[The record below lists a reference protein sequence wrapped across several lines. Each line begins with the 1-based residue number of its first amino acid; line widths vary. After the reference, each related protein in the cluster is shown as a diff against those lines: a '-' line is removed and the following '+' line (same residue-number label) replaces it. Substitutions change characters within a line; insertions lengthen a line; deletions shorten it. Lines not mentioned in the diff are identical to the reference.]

1 MMTSFRILAATC
13 VVISLAS
20 AACAQGTIGT
30 GGTTGTGGLGSTT
43 GGTSTAG
50 QSTGGASTGQTGA
63 TGSGLS
69 GQSSFGGTVPGQTTT
84 ASNATDTFIGSNAT
98 TGFVGGSSQAGN
110 QQGTNRQFQALQN
123 NTSQQSTSQQSG
135 TVREIRS
142 TLRVGF
148 AFPSASQSQINGS
161 LASANIASLS
171 RFLPIRPELAGIDV
185 ALNSNGIAILTGSA
199 PTVETR
205 RLAANLIRLQPGV
218 RKVDNQIV
226 VQAN

>member
-1 MMTSFRILAATC
+1 MMPLFRILATTLAL
-13 VVISLAS
+13 ISLAS
-20 AACAQGTIGT
+20 TVCAQNGT
-30 GGTTGTGGLGSTT
+30 GGTTPPTTPSQNSAGGASSGQSGSTGGLQ
-43 GGTSTAG
+43 A
-50 QSTGGASTGQTGA
+50 
-63 TGSGLS
+63 LS
-69 GQSSFGGTVPGQTTT
+69 GNSSFAGTVPGEATT

-98 TGFVGGSSQAGN
+98 TGFVGGASQAGN

-171 RFLPIRPELAGIDV
+171 RFSPIRPELAGIDV